1 MSEISIKG
9 KVLFVATVSSHIYY
23 FHMPFMKIVRDMG
36 YVVEVAAK
44 DKGFAE
50 NIEKEGFKFYNIPFS
65 RNPLSFFNVKGF
77 FLLIKLLKDNKYT
90 MIHIHTPVASFVGR
104 FAGRIAKVPHLVY
117 TAHGFHFHEYGNKFK
132 NFAYFKL
139 EKLAGMF
146 SDVLITINKDDYEI
160 AKKKNLT
167 PNGKVVYIKG
177 VGVDTSYFNPARF
190 TLEEAEKYRKVFELI
205 TENFV
210 MISVAELIKRKNI
223 EDIIT
228 SVGMLVKTKAKLLV
242 VGDGILRKELTNFAK
257 EKGLNESILFLGRRN
272 DVPNLLQIS
281 DVLVFTS
288 HHEGLPKAVMEAMA
302 MEKPVVAYNIRGVR
316 DLVVDGETGFLV
328 PYRNVQQL
336 AEKVLYLMN
345 NPEIA
350 RKMGRKGRERIEKEF
365 SIEKI
370 KAEMS
375 NLYREILGG

>member
-1 MSEISIKG
+1 
-9 KVLFVATVSSHIYY
+9 
-23 FHMPFMKIVRDMG
+23 
-36 YVVEVAAK
+36 
-44 DKGFAE
+44 
-50 NIEKEGFKFYNIPFS
+50 
-65 RNPLSFFNVKGF
+65 
-77 FLLIKLLKDNKYT
+77 
-90 MIHIHTPVASFVGR
+90 
-104 FAGRIAKVPHLVY
+104 
-117 TAHGFHFHEYGNKFK
+117 
-132 NFAYFKL
+132 
-139 EKLAGMF
+139 MF